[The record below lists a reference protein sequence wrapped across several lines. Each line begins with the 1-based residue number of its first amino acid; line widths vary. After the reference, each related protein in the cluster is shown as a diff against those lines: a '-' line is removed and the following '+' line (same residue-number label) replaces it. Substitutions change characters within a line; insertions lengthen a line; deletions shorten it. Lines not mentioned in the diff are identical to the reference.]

1 MDYHVFKK
9 PQIKNGKKV
18 YKWYYYYMQN
28 GKQIQKACKG
38 CSNRSDAESYIRT
51 LPPLNQKN
59 NITIADVAQN
69 MFILDSAHLKRRIQ
83 LGKSIDLKTIILLL

>member
-9 PQIKNGKKV
+9 PQIKNGRKV

-51 LPPLNQKN
+51 LPPLNYCGAVETAVLHAEHPCKQ
-59 NITIADVAQN
+59 
-69 MFILDSAHLKRRIQ
+69 S
-83 LGKSIDLKTIILLL
+83 